1 MPTVRVSRDRR
12 SSSSETQDAVF
23 ADTLEMFNNE
33 ESLVHD
39 DRNGRSPARRIE
51 DRVVKLLRQDALTV
65 SAMRNQ
71 GCDRGR
77 PLS

>member
-1 MPTVRVSRDRR
+1 MPTVRVPRDRR

-23 ADTLEMFNNE
+23 ADNLESFTNE
-33 ESLVHD
+33 EFLVQD

-51 DRVVKLLRQDALTV
+51 DRVVKLLTQDALTV